1 MSVVLDLS
9 KENGYFIV
17 KVSEASVTAC
27 PTNRASHPREPDF
40 LKRHAYNI

>member
-1 MSVVLDLS
+1 VVLDLS

-17 KVSEASVTAC
+17 KVRQASVTAC

-40 LKRHAYNI
+40 PKHHAYAV